1 MPVSCR
7 SLVRIRGGMARRSRE
22 SALRVSSAAE
32 PPGIT
37 ETDKFLF
44 TYLGHRSPVIPL
56 GHLFRPHPADTSR
69 LLTMMALG
77 TCALRRMRNYSGH
90 SGLRLQPIQGR
101 QQEGV
106 AVLHART
113 RRCPGKAQ
121 CASRGD
127 SGRLDAC
134 VR

>member
-1 MPVSCR
+1 M
-7 SLVRIRGGMARRSRE
+7 
-22 SALRVSSAAE
+22 RVSSAAE

-77 TCALRRMRNYSGH
+77 KKTGDEEIAGRSYFRLFDLNDDGH
-90 SGLRLQPIQGR
+90 I
-101 QQEGV
+101 
-106 AVLHART
+106 
-113 RRCPGKAQ
+113 GKHLY
-121 CASRGD
+121 CE
-127 SGRLDAC
+127 
-134 VR
+134 